1 MFRES
6 LMSRLL
12 ISLLLGI
19 LTAILVNEISFLFLK
34 SESGRAP
41 QEITF
46 VIPAGTATRIES
58 GEQIEIIPGGSK
70 FVIGDKLTILNQDL
84 ADHTFGDLFIPM
96 GSSVSTVFTQSNN
109 YSYSCSFQ
117 SEKMLGFEVS
127 EPVSFWLRVGGIM
140 LAGIPLGMLY
150 WIYGI
155 LVFPIKKYE
164 NKEA

>member
-1 MFRES
+1 MYKDS
-6 LMSRLL
+6 L
-12 ISLLLGI
+12 ISRFLITLALGI
-19 LTAILVNEISFLFLK
+19 LTAILINEISFLFLK
-34 SESGRAP
+34 TESGRAP
-41 QEITF
+41 HEVTF
-46 VIPAGTATRIES
+46 VIPAGTASRIED

-70 FVIGDKLTILNQDL
+70 FVIGDKLTIVNQDS
-84 ADHTFGDLFIPM
+84 ADHIFGDLFIPM
-96 GSSVSTVFTQSNN
+96 DSSVSTVFTQSNN

-127 EPVSFWLRVGGIM
+127 EPVSFWLRVGGVL

-155 LVFPIKKYE
+155 LIFPIKNHE